1 MSANATDPRPGQ
13 QSPAGVDAPAAQP
26 APPTPAAPP
35 AVDRP
40 PERGAGPITFGRAI
54 AITAAACLV
63 IGIIVGPII
72 SGHAT
77 VATDATST
85 STTVEHTVNVTGA
98 GEVSVAPDV
107 ADIVLGVM
115 VQQPTVAA
123 AQSAAA
129 TSMAAV
135 VAAVKKDG
143 VDARDIL
150 TVNVSLSPVYDYS
163 VSSSTPRLV
172 GQQFTNTIKVTVRDI
187 TSLAAV
193 VDDSL
198 AAGATTVGGISFR
211 LNDPKSVQAQARSQ
225 AMADARAKADA
236 LASAAGVSIKG
247 VASIT
252 ETTSQPTPVYYSGA
266 TDAKAAGVST
276 PIQTGTTD
284 VLVQVTVTYLIG

>member
-1 MSANATDPRPGQ
+1 
-13 QSPAGVDAPAAQP
+13 
-26 APPTPAAPP
+26 
-35 AVDRP
+35 
-40 PERGAGPITFGRAI
+40 
-54 AITAAACLV
+54 
-63 IGIIVGPII
+63 
-72 SGHAT
+72 
-77 VATDATST
+77 
-85 STTVEHTVNVTGA
+85 
-98 GEVSVAPDV
+98 
-107 ADIVLGVM
+107 M
-115 VQQPTVAA
+115 VQKPTVAA

-129 TSMAAV
+129 TSMTAV
-135 VAAVKKDG
+135 VDAVKKDG

-187 TSLAAV
+187 KSVAAV

-211 LNDPKSVQAQARSQ
+211 LNDPKTVQAQARSQ

-252 ETTSQPTPVYYSGA
+252 ETTSQPTPVYYSAA